1 MSKNTLL
8 IVEDEA
14 IQREAL
20 EAHLQEEG
28 YHIVTAGTVESA
40 KSLAALKPIDGV
52 VTDFNLPDGEGI
64 DLLKHIKSINPEIPV
79 VVITAYGSVDRA
91 VEAMRAGAYDYQTK
105 PINVD
110 ELLMILK
117 RALEHKHLVSENMR
131 LREALQERFT
141 AKGVVAASPKMEE
154 VLNLAG
160 RVAAS
165 KASVLIRGESGTGK
179 EVIAR
184 TIHFASPRKDQPFVA
199 FNAAALSPTLIE
211 SELFGHEKGAFT
223 GADRARDGRFVQA
236 NGGTLFID
244 EIGDIPVELQT
255 KFLRVL
261 QENYVERLG
270 GHQTIPVDIR
280 IVAATNKDL
289 ERMMRDGTFREDL
302 FYRLNVVTL
311 QLPALRERKEDLL
324 PLCDMFMKKFA
335 SENLKEIAGFT
346 KEAFDA
352 IMKYDFPGNVRE
364 LENMIE
370 RAVILARDENI
381 ALSDLPPNIFNA
393 SPVQALS
400 FGDGGLDKQVEALER
415 HLIVTALRKAGGNQ
429 SKAARELD
437 ISERKLRYKLQKYE
451 IF

>member
-1 MSKNTLL
+1 MAKNTLL

-28 YHIVTAGTVESA
+28 YQVLTAATVEAA
-40 KSLAALKPIDGV
+40 KSIAALKALDGV

-79 VVITAYGSVDRA
+79 IMITAYGSVDRA

-105 PINVD
+105 PINID

-117 RALEHKHLVSENMR
+117 RALEHKNLVSENMR

-141 AKGVVAASPKMEE
+141 AKGMVAASPKMQE

-160 RVAAS
+160 RVASS

-184 TIHFASPRKDQPFVA
+184 TIHYASPRRDKPFVA

-270 GHQTIPVDIR
+270 GHQTIPIDIR

-289 ERMMRDGTFREDL
+289 ETMMKNGSFREDL
-302 FYRLNVVTL
+302 FYRLNVVSLHL
-311 QLPALRERKEDLL
+311 QPLRDRKADLL
-324 PLCDMFMKKFA
+324 PLCDMFIEKFA
-335 SENLKEIAGFT
+335 SENQKEITGFT

-352 IMKYDFPGNVRE
+352 VMKYDFPGNVRE

-370 RAVILARDENI
+370 RAVILARDDHITLN
-381 ALSDLPPNIFNA
+381 DLPPNVFD
-393 SPVQALS
+393 STQERPLS
-400 FGDGGLDKQVEALER
+400 IGDGGLDKQVEALEK
-415 HLIVTALRKAGGNQ
+415 HLIITALRKAGGNQ
-429 SKAARELD
+429 SKAARELE

-451 IF
+451 IV

>member
-1 MSKNTLL
+1 MAKNTLL

-28 YHIVTAGTVESA
+28 YQVLTAATVEAA
-40 KSLAALKPIDGV
+40 KSIAALKALDGV

-79 VVITAYGSVDRA
+79 IMITAYGSVDRA

-105 PINVD
+105 PINID

-117 RALEHKHLVSENMR
+117 RALEHKNLVSENMR

-141 AKGVVAASPKMEE
+141 AKGMVAASPKMQE

-160 RVAAS
+160 RVASS

-184 TIHFASPRKDQPFVA
+184 TIHYASPRRDKPFVA

-270 GHQTIPVDIR
+270 GHQTIPIDIR

-289 ERMMRDGTFREDL
+289 ETMMKNGSFREDL
-302 FYRLNVVTL
+302 FYRLNVVSL
-311 QLPALRERKEDLL
+311 HLPPLRDRKADLL
-324 PLCDMFMKKFA
+324 PLCDMFIEKFA
-335 SENLKEIAGFT
+335 SENQKEITGFT

-352 IMKYDFPGNVRE
+352 VMKYDFPGNVRE

-370 RAVILARDENI
+370 RAVILARDDHITLN
-381 ALSDLPPNIFNA
+381 DLPPNVFD
-393 SPVQALS
+393 STQERPLS
-400 FGDGGLDKQVEALER
+400 IGDGGLDKQVEALEK
-415 HLIVTALRKAGGNQ
+415 HLIITALRKAGGNQ
-429 SKAARELD
+429 SKAARELE

-451 IF
+451 IV